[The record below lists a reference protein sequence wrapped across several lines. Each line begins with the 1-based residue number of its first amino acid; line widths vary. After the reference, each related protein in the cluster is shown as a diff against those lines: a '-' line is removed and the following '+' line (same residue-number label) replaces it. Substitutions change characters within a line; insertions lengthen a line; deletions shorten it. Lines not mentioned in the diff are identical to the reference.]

1 MDENWECVAF
11 SVCRCACDTCAN
23 ANGQEHTQHVS
34 LRVPVEHPKKIHT
47 NWYDLLC
54 QRENSQRL
62 CATATCY
69 LDKLLRKRW
78 NSTTSTRRFV
88 CKRFQHVRKKSTESF
103 KSPLNFVSRCKLLG
117 LIRSNSTET
126 NPWTWMTF
134 SEKNIVLNQC
144 AGPGTILAQSA
155 RQQPSKFETEHDWFL
170 SYIDSCARFGQR
182 G

>member
-1 MDENWECVAF
+1 MC
-11 SVCRCACDTCAN
+11 
-23 ANGQEHTQHVS
+23 S
-34 LRVPVEHPKKIHT
+34 LFCVPVCLWHMCKCK
-47 NWYDLLC
+47 
-54 QRENSQRL
+54 
-62 CATATCY
+62 CARTQLTCKPSCPCGTSEKNPTQTGMICCVQLQTCY

-88 CKRFQHVRKKSTESF
+88 CKRFQHVRNKSTESF

-134 SEKNIVLNQC
+134 SEKKIVLNQC

-155 RQQPSKFETEHDWFL
+155 RQQPSKFEMEHDWFL